1 MGSATTPREDCRTV
15 VNGLL
20 LSPQLVA
27 IIHEVSSVPPRHRL
41 AMLYEST
48 PPADAAVAALTRT
61 LRAWLA
67 HPALSHN
74 QSRALT
80 RCLFVLLEF
89 PRIDST
95 HCVRIRIGQRTLD
108 TAQGSLSLG
117 LSIEIEPGFIE
128 ASIDGSFHE
137 AEQGLHDSITLCELN
152 ASGEVAQYDDY
163 RHVHA
168 QTVGWTDLPA
178 LDDASLAILRLDE
191 LVPVMEV
198 ELPDDEASDEAVEVD
213 NESDPDDDLWEV
225 CGDMMIASD
234 WCDDETLIA
243 LASLPTGI
251 RRLCLCN
258 TRVSDTGI
266 ASLASL
272 TDLVDLNVSATA
284 ATDIGVAHI
293 VNLTA
298 LEVLD
303 LSYTDIT
310 DRALKVLSVF
320 PRLNC
325 LRIRGTQATPEGL
338 RHLLNL
344 PVLRDIDASRLQGN
358 GDACAIILANMPSLE
373 SLCIDGADLSG
384 TGIGAFV
391 GHEGL
396 RHLTAVANPIFD
408 EDVVALQRIPRL
420 ETVDLSQTMISDAS
434 IDSLAACTGLR
445 RLDVSDT
452 HVTQGGYEQLCG
464 SLPGCEVVWQPPPP
478 PEVPPTTDIDIP
490 F

>member
-1 MGSATTPREDCRTV
+1 
-15 VNGLL
+15 
-20 LSPQLVA
+20 
-27 IIHEVSSVPPRHRL
+27 
-41 AMLYEST
+41 MLYDST
-48 PPADAAVAALTRT
+48 PTADAAVATLTRT
-61 LRAWLA
+61 LRTLLT
-67 HPALSHN
+67 HPALSHD
-74 QSRALT
+74 QSRSLT

-89 PRIDST
+89 PRINST
-95 HCVRIRIGQRTLD
+95 HCVRIRIGPRTLD

-137 AEQGLHDSITLCELN
+137 AEQGLHDSVTLCELS

-163 RHVHA
+163 RHA
-168 QTVGWTDLPA
+168 YAEAVGSTDLPA

-191 LVPVMEV
+191 LVPLMEV
-198 ELPDDEASDEAVEVD
+198 ELLDDEASDEAADVD
-213 NESDPDDDLWEV
+213 TESDPDDHLWEV
-225 CGDMMIASD
+225 RGDMLIASD

-243 LASLPTGI
+243 LAALPNGV

-266 ASLASL
+266 ASLTSL
-272 TDLVDLNVSATA
+272 PDLVDLNVSATA
-284 ATDIGVAHI
+284 TTDVGIAHI
-293 VNLTA
+293 AQLTA

-303 LSYTDIT
+303 LSYTAIT
-310 DRALKVLSVF
+310 DQALEVLSAI
-320 PRLNC
+320 PCLRC

-338 RHLLNL
+338 RHLLKL
-344 PVLRDIDASRLQGN
+344 PALRDIDASRLHGN
-358 GDACAIILANMPSLE
+358 GDVCAIVLAGIPSLE
-373 SLCIDGADLSG
+373 SLRIDGADLSG
-384 TGIGAFV
+384 AGIGVFV
-391 GHEGL
+391 GHERL
-396 RHLTAVANPIFD
+396 RHLTVAANPIFD

-452 HVTQGGYEQLCG
+452 YVTQGGYEQLCE

>member
-1 MGSATTPREDCRTV
+1 MGSCYP
-15 VNGLL
+15 LH
-20 LSPQLVA
+20 LVA
-27 IIHEVSSVPPRHRL
+27 MIHEGSSLPPRHRL

-48 PPADAAVAALTRT
+48 PTADAAVAALTRT
-61 LRAWLA
+61 LRALLA
-67 HPALSHN
+67 NPALSYD

-89 PRIDST
+89 PRIDGT
-95 HCVRIRIGQRTLD
+95 HCVRIRIGQRALD

-137 AEQGLHDSITLCELN
+137 AEQGLHDSVTLCELS

-191 LVPVMEV
+191 LVPLMEV
-198 ELPDDEASDEAVEVD
+198 ELPDDETSDEAADVD
-213 NESDPDDDLWEV
+213 NESDRDDDAWEV
-225 CGDMMIASD
+225 CGDMLIASD

-251 RRLCLCN
+251 HRLCLCN

-272 TDLVDLNVSATA
+272 PDLVDLNVSATA
-284 ATDIGVAHI
+284 TTDVGVEHMATLI
-293 VNLTA
+293 A

-303 LSYTDIT
+303 LSHTDIT
-310 DRALKVLSVF
+310 DKALKVISVL
-320 PRLNC
+320 PRLYC
-325 LRIRGTQATPEGL
+325 LRIRGTQVTPEGL
-338 RHLLNL
+338 RNLLKL
-344 PVLRDIDASRLQGN
+344 PVLRDIDASRLH
-358 GDACAIILANMPSLE
+358 GDACAIVLAEMPSLE
-373 SLCIDGADLSG
+373 SLRIYGADLSG
-384 TGIGAFV
+384 KGIGAFV

-396 RHLTAVANPIFD
+396 RHLTAAANPIFD

-445 RLDVSDT
+445 RLDISDT
-452 HVTQGGYEQLCG
+452 YVTQGGYEQLCE
-464 SLPGCEVVWQPPPP
+464 SLPGCEVVWQRPTP
-478 PEVPPTTDIDIP
+478 PEVPPTTDIHMP